1 MADEGSRGRN
11 LFVCSEE
18 TCGKSFHKKSRLL
31 IHLRSHTG
39 ERPFVCSHEGCVKSY
54 SRAAHLKRHVD
65 FTHRDEAM
73 DAKQEV
79 RCQFKDCDSKFSN
92 PWNLAR
98 HVKRKHESP
107 SKYVCPEDGCGKV
120 CKSHKHLRRHH
131 REHLLGNPYR
141 CPKEN
146 CGKVFSCEAK
156 LKRHQKVHDG
166 YLCQVPG
173 CQEKFE
179 TWSLVRKHVALK
191 HSTLNCPEC
200 GKTFLNK
207 FNLKKHLP
215 VHLEERPI
223 FECSRDNCGRMY
235 LNKKN
240 LQAHIRSYHDGKR
253 IPCEH
258 EGCDRTFSYR
268 NKMLQHLS
276 LHDAN
281 RPLPKKKVKKHR
293 KPRRK
298 PRKKP
303 RGRKNMAASLCGL
316 EGRLEVGSP
325 DPGLHL
331 LLPDDED
338 KVNLSGYDSD
348 TKETSSRA
356 VPTCTMMQ
364 MEESSLGD
372 QAVSAD
378 SVLRSRVISSE
389 AEILSELSH
398 TFVKGPKLKRFSS
411 GHDVSLFCSES
422 ETECDL
428 LSSSKGSILK
438 VSPETD
444 NLDEKLLTDLDSDL
458 PCCEKAS
465 VAWQLTLNHMA
476 VQDATSKLDKCKC
489 CILAVKKKLYAENCE
504 NMERNVV
511 VTDHLATDIP
521 DTHIPVTFG
530 GETVANG
537 DDFEPDVNTNVLS
550 GIETSVNVGVD
561 VETADA
567 HE

>member
-1 MADEGSRGRN
+1 MADASPRGGN
-11 LFVCSEE
+11 LFVCSHE

-39 ERPFVCSHEGCVKSY
+39 ERPFVCSHESCVKSY

-65 FTHRDEAM
+65 FTHRDQAT
-73 DAKQEV
+73 DTNQQV
-79 RCQFKDCDSKFSN
+79 RCQVKDCDSKFSN
-92 PWNLAR
+92 QWNLAR

-107 SKYVCPEDGCGKV
+107 SRYVCPEEGCGKV

-131 REHLLGNPYR
+131 REHLLENSYR

-146 CGKVFSCEAK
+146 CGKVFSCEAN
-156 LKRHQKVHDG
+156 LKRHQKMHDG

-179 TWSLVRKHVALK
+179 TWSLVRKHVALQ
-191 HSTLNCPEC
+191 HSALNCPEC
-200 GKTFLNK
+200 GKKFLNK

-215 VHLEERPI
+215 VHMEERPV

-235 LNKKN
+235 LSKKN
-240 LQAHIRSYHDGKR
+240 LQAHVRSYHDGKR

-258 EGCDRTFSYR
+258 QGCDRTFSYR

-293 KPRRK
+293 KPRKK

-303 RGRKNMAASLCGL
+303 RGGKDMAASLCGL

-331 LLPDDED
+331 LPDDED
-338 KVNLSGYDSD
+338 KVDLSGYDSD
-348 TKETSSRA
+348 IKETSSQA
-356 VPTCTMMQ
+356 ASSYTTTQV
-364 MEESSLGD
+364 EESSLGD
-372 QAVSAD
+372 QSISAD
-378 SVLRSRVISSE
+378 SALHSRVISSE

-411 GHDVSLFCSES
+411 ERVVSLFCSES

-428 LSSSKGSILK
+428 VLSSKGSILK
-438 VSPETD
+438 VSPKTD
-444 NLDEKLLTDLDSDL
+444 SLDEKQLFDFVSDL
-458 PCCEKAS
+458 PCCEKTAI
-465 VAWQLTLNHMA
+465 AWQLTLNHMA
-476 VQDATSKLDKCKC
+476 ERDAETADLDKCKN
-489 CILAVKKKLYAENCE
+489 CILAEKNKFGAKNCDLENLST
-504 NMERNVV
+504 V
-511 VTDHLATDIP
+511 VTDIPVTD
-521 DTHIPVTFG
+521 IPVTFG
-530 GETVANG
+530 GETVEHV
-537 DDFEPDVNTNVLS
+537 DDIESDVNTNVAS
-550 GIETSVNVGVD
+550 ATETSENVD
-561 VETADA
+561 VDLEA
-567 HE
+567 HEGHGMAIDV